1 MDDLDFGQKAR
12 SSAAMAL
19 DVLTRYLGGEPTADA
34 TAQARVAATKGTR
47 TPFGRSSM
55 DDLDFGQKARSSAA
69 MALDVLTRYLGGEP
83 TADATAQARVAATTL
98 SAYTRYYQAEGAREA
113 ARPKVPARLPASA
126 WPRPASQILNWLNM
140 SGLRCRVMKSTS

>member
-1 MDDLDFGQKAR
+1 
-12 SSAAMAL
+12 
-19 DVLTRYLGGEPTADA
+19 
-34 TAQARVAATKGTR
+34 
-47 TPFGRSSM
+47 M

-113 ARPKVPARLPASA
+113 ARFGMAQASLSNSELAEYVRLAMPGHEVNQLTEPKKVSSAAR
-126 WPRPASQILNWLNM
+126 
-140 SGLRCRVMKSTS
+140 